1 MYIDCHTHLDFF
13 ENNIEKAIKDINDNK
28 ILTIANSMDIES
40 YIKNKEY
47 SIKSKFIKTCFG
59 IHPWKAAEYKGDLQ
73 SLIPYIEES
82 EIIGEIGLDYLW
94 VEDKNTFEPQRKVFN
109 FILEESIKRSKV
121 VNLHTKD
128 AEEEIYEALKKYNY
142 SKAIIHW
149 YSGDIVTLEKFI
161 DIGCYFTISV
171 DIGYSEKSYEVLSKI
186 PMDKLL
192 IETDGP
198 TALEW
203 VNGEYGYPSEIKS
216 VYEKVA
222 KFKNIDVKELLVIVE
237 ENFQR
242 LFNISKSEND
252 KAY

>member
-13 ENNIEKAIKDINDNK
+13 EDNIEEAIRDINDNK
-28 ILTIANSMDIES
+28 ILTLANSMDIGS

-47 SIKSKFIKTCFG
+47 SKKSKFIKPCFG

-73 SLIPYIEES
+73 ELISYIEES

-94 VEDKNTFEPQRKVFN
+94 VEDKSTFEPQRKVFY
-109 FILEESIKRSKV
+109 FMLEESIKRNKV
-121 VNLHTKD
+121 VSLHTKD

-142 SKAIIHW
+142 NKAIIHW
-149 YSGDIVTLEKFI
+149 YSGDMSTLEKLI
-161 DIGCYFTISV
+161 KLGCYFTISV
-171 DIGYSEKSYEVLSKI
+171 DIGYSEKTYEVLSKI

-192 IETDGP
+192 LETDGP

-203 VNGEYGYPSEIKS
+203 VNGDYGYPSEIIK

-222 KFKNIDVKELLVIVE
+222 KFKDIKMEELLIIVE
-237 ENFQR
+237 ENLKKLLNKELR
-242 LFNISKSEND
+242 V
-252 KAY
+252 

>member
-13 ENNIEKAIKDINDNK
+13 EANIEEAIRDINDNR

-47 SIKSKFIKTCFG
+47 SKKSKFIKPCFG

-73 SLIPYIEES
+73 ALIPYIEES

-94 VEDKNTFEPQRKVFN
+94 VEDKNTFEPQRNVFY
-109 FILEESIKRSKV
+109 FILEESIKRNKV
-121 VNLHTKD
+121 VSLHTKD
-128 AEEEIYEALKKYNY
+128 AEEEIYNALKKYNY

-149 YSGDIVTLEKFI
+149 YSGDIITLEKLI
-161 DIGCYFTISV
+161 ALGCYFTISV
-171 DIGYSEKSYEVLSKI
+171 DIGYSKKTDEVLKKI
-186 PMDKLL
+186 PIDRLL
-192 IETDGP
+192 LETDGP

-203 VNGEYGYPSEIKS
+203 VNGEYGYPKEIKN

-222 KFKNIDVKELLVIVE
+222 KHKNISVKELITVVE
-237 ENFQR
+237 ENVQR
-242 LFNISKSEND
+242 LLNNL
-252 KAY
+252 